1 MVSGI
6 ATRSKEC
13 FNPANLVAR
22 MVLYKGELF
31 HLAKANQKIQIL
43 SGCAWLTLAGQD
55 IILPRGEKISLGPAK
70 DFALISALGQSPLIF
85 EIRTEN

>member
-13 FNPANLVAR
+13 FNPTHLLAR
-22 MVLYKGELF
+22 MVLYKDELY
-31 HLAKANQKIQIL
+31 HLPKANQRIQIL
-43 SGCAWLTLAGQD
+43 SGCAWLTQAGQD
-55 IILPRGEKISLGPAK
+55 FILPRGEKISLESAK
-70 DFALISALGQSPLIF
+70 DSALISALGQTPLVF